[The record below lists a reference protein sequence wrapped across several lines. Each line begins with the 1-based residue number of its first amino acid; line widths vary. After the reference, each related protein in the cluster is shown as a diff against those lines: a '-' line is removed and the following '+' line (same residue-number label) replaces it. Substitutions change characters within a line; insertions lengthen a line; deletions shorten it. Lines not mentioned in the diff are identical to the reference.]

1 MCINFKNF
9 ELLSAEKHRMPYHFE
24 SFDENYQIFTG
35 IDAKENDLLARW
47 GWEEDILFH
56 IAGLPGGH
64 IYLRTPNIINK
75 KAFKQIKK
83 LSDFELLLNIPSNVI
98 TQCLQL
104 AKQYSSRGKKEKNA
118 SIHITPWLNVKKHDG
133 DNYGTVEF
141 QHYAL
146 VKTLRVNTNQD
157 MIDMLQESRSKQ
169 KMTEDDFRKQRDQK
183 YLRFNTCIIANHWK
197 RRNMDMHFI
206 NVNVHRFKFR
216 CHGQLKCN
224 ILNGYLSLYQYQ
236 IRMRPAMINAI
247 LRSVCC
253 CNDIRILQKIPI
265 VIYRIFD
272 GNHMKR

>member
-1 MCINFKNF
+1 
-9 ELLSAEKHRMPYHFE
+9 MPYYFE
-24 SFDENYQIFTG
+24 SFDEDYQIFTG

-75 KAFKQIKK
+75 KAFKRIKK

-104 AKQYSSRGKKEKNA
+104 AKQYSSRGRKEKNA

-141 QHYAL
+141 QHHGL

-157 MIDMLQESRSKQ
+157 MIDMLQESRTKQ
-169 KMTEDDFRKQRDQK
+169 KMTEDDFRKQRDRK
-183 YLRFNTCIIANHWK
+183 YLRFNTCTIANHRKW
-197 RRNMDMHFI
+197 RNMDIYCMNINMHRI
-206 NVNVHRFKFR
+206 RFGYHSR
-216 CHGQLKCN
+216 LKWN
-224 ILNGYLSLYQYQ
+224 ILNRYLSLYRYK
-236 IRMRPAMINAI
+236 ITIRPAMFNGIMRKC
-247 LRSVCC
+247 L
-253 CNDIRILQKIPI
+253 LL
-265 VIYRIFD
+265 
-272 GNHMKR
+272 